1 MEVNGKLE
9 HTFISTLENK
19 KTVKMKNI
27 KFIYSKTM
35 LLTGLL
41 FVVTMSCEREISDRS
56 EFATLS
62 KTGEIFTDSP
72 IGLGSDFYFP
82 YSGSKENAW
91 SVDESEGY
99 ESYASMRFDVPNAND
114 PEGNYAG
121 GILRVDGSGRDLT
134 EFDALTF
141 WAKASQGVVVGEIGF
156 GQDFGLNKYQ
166 VSEINISLGTNWQKY
181 VIPIPDPSKLFDE
194 RGMFWYSAGT
204 QNTGGNGYTF
214 WIDELKFE
222 KLGTIGQPRPAIVN
236 GEDVVK
242 DVFAGIDLELTDLTQ
257 TFNLGSGLN
266 KTVSIAPS
274 YFDFSS
280 SAPHIA
286 FVNEF
291 GVINVSNG
299 TAVITATL
307 GGVEAEGSVTIN
319 AAGEFE
325 LAPAPTRDPSDVIS
339 VFSDTYTN
347 IPVDFFN
354 GYWQPYQTTL
364 GGEII
369 INGQNVLKYTD
380 FNFVGTQLSNPID
393 ISEMTHFSVDILM
406 PVVLPT
412 DIDMLIVL
420 KAESSLQQQRIGG
433 QTYQWSDQ
441 TGDINDTESNGT
453 FEAGGVWKTFKI
465 PIRPTSETGLDK
477 TAVNIIIIER
487 IKSSNVTDLHVDNM
501 YFFKE

>member
-1 MEVNGKLE
+1 
-9 HTFISTLENK
+9 
-19 KTVKMKNI
+19 MKNI
-27 KFIYSKTM
+27 KFMYSKII
-35 LLTGLL
+35 LLSGLF
-41 FVVTMSCEREISDRS
+41 FVVMMSCERDFSDQV
-56 EFATLS
+56 EFSHLS
-62 KTGEIFTDSP
+62 KSGEIFTDSP

-82 YSGSKENAW
+82 YLGSKADAW
-91 SVDESEGY
+91 TVDENEGY
-99 ESYASMRFDVPNAND
+99 ESAASMRFDVPNADD

-121 GILRVDGSGRDLT
+121 AIFRVEGSGRDLT

-141 WAKASQGVVVGEIGF
+141 WAKASQGVAIGEVGF

-166 VSEINISLGTNWQKY
+166 VSEKDLKLSTNWQKY

-204 QNTGGNGYTF
+204 QNTGGNAYTF

-222 KLGTIGQPRPAIVN
+222 KLGTIGQPRPAIQN
-236 GEDVVK
+236 GEDVVS
-242 DVFAGIDLELTDLTQ
+242 DVFAGISLELTGLTQ
-257 TFNLGSGLN
+257 TFNLGSGRN
-266 KTVSIAPS
+266 KTLNVAPS
-274 YFDFSS
+274 YFDFTS
-280 SAPHIA
+280 SAPHIS
-286 FVNEF
+286 FVDEF
-291 GVINVSNG
+291 GEVSVSSG

-307 GGVEAEGSVTIN
+307 GGVEAEGSLTIN
-319 AAGEFE
+319 AVGEFA
-325 LAPAPTRDPSDVIS
+325 LAPAPTKDPSDVIS
-339 VFSDTYTN
+339 VFSDSYSN
-347 IPVDFFN
+347 VPVDFFN

-364 GGEII
+364 GGEIV
-369 INGQNVLKYTD
+369 INGENVLKYTD
-380 FNFVGTQLSNPID
+380 FNFVGTQLSSPLD

-412 DIDMLIVL
+412 DIDMLVVL
-420 KAESSLQQQRIGG
+420 KTESTLQQQRIGG

-441 TGDINDTESNGT
+441 TGDINNTEANGT
-453 FEAGGVWKTFKI
+453 FEEGGVWKTFKI

>member
-1 MEVNGKLE
+1 
-9 HTFISTLENK
+9 
-19 KTVKMKNI
+19 MKNI
-27 KFIYSKTM
+27 KFMYSKIM

-41 FVVTMSCEREISDRS
+41 FVVTMSCERDISDKV
-56 EFATLS
+56 EFAHLS

-72 IGLGSDFYFP
+72 IGLGTDFYFP
-82 YSGSKENAW
+82 YTGSKATAW
-91 SVDESEGY
+91 SVDEGEGY
-99 ESYASMRFDVPNAND
+99 ESYASMRFDVPNEND

-121 GILRVDGSGRDLT
+121 AIFRVDGSGRDLT

-141 WAKASQGVVVGEIGF
+141 WAKASQGVVIGEFGF

-166 VSEINISLGTNWQKY
+166 VSENNISLSTNWQKY
-181 VIPIPDPSKLFDE
+181 VIPIPDASKLFDE

-222 KLGTIGQPRPAIVN
+222 KLGTIGQPRPAILN
-236 GEDVVK
+236 GEDVVE
-242 DVFAGIDLELTDLTQ
+242 DVFAGISLDLTGLTQ

-266 KTVSIAPS
+266 KTLNVAPS

-280 SAPHIA
+280 SEPSIA
-286 FVNEF
+286 FINEF
-291 GVINVSNG
+291 GNVNVSSG
-299 TAVITATL
+299 SAVITAIL
-307 GGVEAEGSVTIN
+307 AGVEAEGSLTIN
-319 AAGEFE
+319 AVGQFE

-339 VFSDTYTN
+339 VFSDTYDN
-347 IPVDFFN
+347 VPVDYFN

-369 INGQNVLKYTD
+369 INGQNVIKYTD
-380 FNFVGTQLSNPID
+380 FNFVGTKLTTPLD
-393 ISEMTHFSVDILM
+393 ISEMTHFSIDILM

-412 DIDMLIVL
+412 DIDMLVVL
-420 KAESSLQQQRIGG
+420 KNENDAETTLQQQRIGG
-433 QTYQWSDQ
+433 QTYQWSDL
-441 TGDINDTESNGT
+441 TGDINDTESNAT
-453 FEAGGVWKTFKI
+453 FETGGVWKTVKF

-477 TAVNIIIIER
+477 TGVNIIIIER
-487 IKSSNVTDLHVDNM
+487 IKSSNVTDLHIDNM